1 MYVERRD
8 FFEMLGV
15 NENATPGEIRTAIA
29 RERARGTVD
38 PQTLARVEETLLD
51 PHARI
56 RYGMQRAI
64 ARVRREIGAFM
75 WGDRAR

>member
-8 FFEMLGV
+8 FFEVLGV
-15 NENATPGEIRTAIA
+15 NENAPPEDIRAAIA
-29 RERARGTVD
+29 RERERGTVD
-38 PQTLARVEETLLD
+38 PHTLTRAEETLLD

-64 ARVRREIGAFM
+64 ARVRREIGAFL